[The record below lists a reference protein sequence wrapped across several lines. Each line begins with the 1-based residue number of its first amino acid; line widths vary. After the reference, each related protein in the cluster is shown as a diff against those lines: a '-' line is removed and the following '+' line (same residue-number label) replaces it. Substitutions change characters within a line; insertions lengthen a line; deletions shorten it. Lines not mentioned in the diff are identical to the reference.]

1 MSKILPELIV
11 PRVLLRPRPVL
22 PYLWQRILVDG
33 DRGIDASARV
43 AVPGETINTCS
54 TEKCR
59 FEKPE
64 YLPVPNASKLFP
76 SLVDLAFESQLVTKS
91 MHQVH
96 AAKASADNEDIA
108 LKIILIG
115 IP

>member
-1 MSKILPELIV
+1 M
-11 PRVLLRPRPVL
+11 
-22 PYLWQRILVDG
+22 
-33 DRGIDASARV
+33 
-43 AVPGETINTCS
+43 
-54 TEKCR
+54 
-59 FEKPE
+59 
-64 YLPVPNASKLFP
+64 PNASKLFP